1 MEGSE
6 SEKIFDSFNLN
17 PQLFINE
24 VINSVDDLVDEAFD
38 FFQQYESSLSL
49 SICVYNCSF
58 VYILGITSNRE
69 RYFLKIFLCREAAVN
84 LKTEGTD
91 RSDDLKKVSM
101 IQYFRYSAI
110 KTSNSPF
117 AQIKSSFYC
126 RCVE

>member
-38 FFQQYESSLSL
+38 FFQQ
-49 SICVYNCSF
+49 
-58 VYILGITSNRE
+58 
-69 RYFLKIFLCREAAVN
+69 EAAVN